1 VQLEGG
7 AARRADNKVASVRAI
22 AVEEKYIVE
31 LGKLYR

>member
-1 VQLEGG
+1 VQLKGG

-22 AVEEKYIVE
+22 AAEKKCIVE